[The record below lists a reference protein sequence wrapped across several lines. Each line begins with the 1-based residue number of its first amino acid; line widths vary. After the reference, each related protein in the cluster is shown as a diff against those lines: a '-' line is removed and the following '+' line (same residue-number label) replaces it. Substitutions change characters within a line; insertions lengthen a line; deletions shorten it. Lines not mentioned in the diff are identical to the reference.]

1 MCTSRERAT
10 SLERCQFPSR
20 SARRIETL
28 CSPERRRI
36 ACRNVCWSMWGK
48 PRNQSRSGGR
58 SLFVVELGALK
69 ACPGILTLDYLG
81 EERTNSALYGGRPPG
96 NSINPNRWRAAEN
109 FIGLQRNAKQGG
121 RKGAPLG
128 APTAGPPD
136 RRLSPSPP

>member
-81 EERTNSALYGGRPPG
+81 EERTNSGLYGGRPPG
-96 NSINPNRWRAAEN
+96 KFTQSESLGARPRIPSASIVIE
-109 FIGLQRNAKQGG
+109 GNAKQ
-121 RKGAPLG
+121 
-128 APTAGPPD
+128 
-136 RRLSPSPP
+136 

>member
-36 ACRNVCWSMWGK
+36 ACRNVCWSMWANLEIN
-48 PRNQSRSGGR
+48 RTRGGR
-58 SLFVVELGALK
+58 SLFIVELGALK

-81 EERTNSALYGGRPPG
+81 EERTNSGLYGGRRSGQSDRSEIPG
-96 NSINPNRWRAAEN
+96 VRQTNPSAS
-109 FIGLQRNAKQGG
+109 
-121 RKGAPLG
+121 KGM
-128 APTAGPPD
+128 
-136 RRLSPSPP
+136 LSKVEVR